1 MKIIKSR
8 LLGTRLVRARD
19 LNIQVFQIRSILS
32 EHRAALLD
40 RILSD
45 LATYVDYKFQ
55 QNLRRADVLEL
66 AQKLVHLKGRDVE
79 MEFYEPIIKQLQ
91 KKDEITLSN
100 DCFFLEID
108 ELIRTNLN
116 PQLHF
121 AA

>member
-19 LNIQVFQIRSILS
+19 LNIQIFQIRSVLS
-32 EHRAALLD
+32 EHRSALLD

-45 LATYVDYKFQ
+45 LATYVDYKFHQ
-55 QNLRRADVLEL
+55 SLRRSDVVAL
-66 AQKLVHLKGRDVE
+66 AQKLIPLKGRDVD
-79 MEFYEPIIKQLQ
+79 MEFYEPVVKQLQ
-91 KKDEITLSN
+91 RKDEITLTN

-108 ELIRTNLN
+108 EVIRMNLN

>member
-1 MKIIKSR
+1 MKVIKSR

-19 LNIQVFQIRSILS
+19 FNIQIFQIRSVLS
-32 EHRAALLD
+32 EHRSALLD

-55 QNLRRADVLEL
+55 QNLRRSDLVEL
-66 AQKLVHLKGRDVE
+66 AQKLLSLKGRDVE
-79 MEFYEPIIKQLQ
+79 MEFYEPVVKQIQ
-91 KKDEITLSN
+91 KKDEITLTN

-108 ELIRTNLN
+108 EVIRVNLN

>member
-19 LNIQVFQIRSILS
+19 LNIQIFQIRSVLS
-32 EHRAALLD
+32 EHRGALLD

-45 LATYVDYKFQ
+45 LATYVDYKFHQ
-55 QNLRRADVLEL
+55 TLRRADLVDL
-66 AQKLVHLKGRDVE
+66 AQKLLLLKSRDVE
-79 MEFYEPIIKQLQ
+79 MEFYEPIVKHLQ
-91 KKDEITLSN
+91 KKDEITLTN

-108 ELIRTNLN
+108 ELIRVNLN

>member
-19 LNIQVFQIRSILS
+19 LNIQIFQIRSVLS
-32 EHRAALLD
+32 EHRSALLD

-45 LATYVDYKFQ
+45 LTTYVDYKFHQ
-55 QNLRRADVLEL
+55 TLRRPDLTEL
-66 AQKLVHLKGRDVE
+66 GQKLLTLKTRDVE
-79 MEFYEPIIKQLQ
+79 MEFYEPILKHLQ
-91 KKDEITLSN
+91 KKDEITLTN

-108 ELIRTNLN
+108 ELIRVNLN